1 MTRALAAVAA
11 PLVLG
16 ALVLGCGGGQSVREV
31 TPEDILA
38 RAERRV
44 EKGDNLTAIEELNQL
59 AIDYPGVAFID
70 RVVYLLG
77 VAYMQ
82 TKEYVEAEAQFSRL
96 LRDYPFSEYADDAA
110 FLIGECYYRQKP
122 SPNRDVTMGEE
133 GIERFQR
140 FLRDYPG
147 SDRAPEARAKIQD
160 LREILA
166 VKKFLNGRQYYR
178 HKRYTSAVVYLRAVW
193 EDYPEAEIV
202 PEALVLLA
210 RALDR
215 IERRDE
221 ACEVLLLLEGL
232 PQTEERDDYLRDAR
246 DLRKDWKCPQGNQ
259 TADGG
264 A

>member
-1 MTRALAAVAA
+1 MQETLARKGIEAA
-11 PLVLG
+11 DFYLRT
-16 ALVLGCGGGQSVREV
+16 GQ
-31 TPEDILA
+31 PEAA
-38 RAERRV
+38 RAELR
-44 EKGDNLTAIEELNQL
+44 N
-59 AIDYPGVAFID
+59 
-70 RVVYLLG
+70 VV
-77 VAYMQ
+77 
-82 TKEYVEAEAQFSRL
+82 
-96 LRDYPFSEYADDAA
+96 RDYPE
-110 FLIGECYYRQKP
+110 
-122 SPNRDVTMGEE
+122 
-133 GIERFQR
+133 
-140 FLRDYPG
+140 

-210 RALDR
+210 RSLDR
-215 IERRDE
+215 IDRRDE
-221 ACEVLLLLEGL
+221 ACDVLLLLEGL

-259 TADGG
+259 TTAGG